1 MLSAQDP
8 PQFEEVL
15 PDSLIEEDKKAM
27 ETMMIWKLTEELDL
41 QVEQA
46 DKFFPRFR
54 EHRKAIDEIK
64 NKERALG
71 KSLNHNM
78 NNSLKL
84 YIFIINYMTLYVNY
98 HNFEI

>member
-8 PQFEEVL
+8 SQFEEAL

-27 ETMMIWKLTEELDL
+27 ETMMIWKLTEELNL

-54 EHRKAIDEIK
+54 EHRKVIDEIK
-64 NKERALG
+64 QAADFAL
-71 KSLNHNM
+71 KSPYPDEAE
-78 NNSLKL
+78 L
-84 YIFIINYMTLYVNY
+84 YTNVYA
-98 HNFEI
+98 

>member
-8 PQFEEVL
+8 PPFEEVL
-15 PDSLIEEDKKAM
+15 PDSLIEEDKKTM
-27 ETMMIWKLTEELDL
+27 ETMMIWKLTEELEL

-71 KSLNHNM
+71 KSLNQNM
-78 NNSLKL
+78 KNNDK
-84 YIFIINYMTLYVNY
+84 IRAEEVNKIIK
-98 HNFEI
+98 